1 MDLGLFLVGG
11 GAHGYNTHST
21 GQYCV
26 HHCIPAVAR

>member
-26 HHCIPAVAR
+26 HHCIHAVA